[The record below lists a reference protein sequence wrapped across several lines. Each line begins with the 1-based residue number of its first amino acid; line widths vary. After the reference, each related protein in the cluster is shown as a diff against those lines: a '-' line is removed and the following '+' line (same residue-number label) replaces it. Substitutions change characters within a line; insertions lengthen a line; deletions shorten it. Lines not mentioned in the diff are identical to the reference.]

1 VQSRSC
7 VRACNR
13 LLLIALLLI
22 AAISAACAGSAVDDP
37 WHRTGPGRLADP
49 PDLRGTI
56 TARAGETIRV
66 EEVPGQ
72 GSGSAQAVV
81 GLTPLT
87 WIETARGERLPM
99 DALLVGQRVAV
110 WFTGPVA
117 ESYPILG
124 EGLRVVVE

>member
-1 VQSRSC
+1 MY
-7 VRACNR
+7 R
-13 LLLIALLLI
+13 LLLLAALCG
-22 AAISAACAGSAVDDP
+22 ACAGGTAHDP
-37 WHRTGPGRLADP
+37 SIRNGPDQPIDG

-66 EEVPGQ
+66 EEAPGEESR
-72 GSGSAQAVV
+72 GATAVV

-87 WIETARGERLPM
+87 WITTARGDPLSS

-117 ESYPILG
+117 ESYPVQG
-124 EGLRVVVE
+124 EGLRIVVE